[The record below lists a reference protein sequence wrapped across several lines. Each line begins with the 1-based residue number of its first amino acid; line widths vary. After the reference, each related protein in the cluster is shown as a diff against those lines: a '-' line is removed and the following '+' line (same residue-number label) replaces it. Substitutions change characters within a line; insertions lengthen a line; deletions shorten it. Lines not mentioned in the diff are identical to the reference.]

1 MGAKTELFARHQSGG
16 VFTIV
21 NEKMTTGEIFFVCS
35 VTGTNAAGGGN
46 NPDAPLATLAYA
58 ITLCTASKGD
68 QIILMPGHAETTTAI
83 ALNKAGVKILGLGYG
98 RNRPALTATTD
109 ATDLLNVTAANCELE
124 NVRLV
129 GAASGVTALVDLSSA
144 ATDFVA
150 RGCTFEQAATPLSCI
165 TIGGAERFRFSGCT
179 FIGTANGPD
188 RVFSIEVGCDNWVI
202 EDCKFLY
209 PLGIDNELI
218 KSVATCVGYV
228 IENVTVVGIDTLLV
242 NFSSSSAGINGLFAS
257 GHIQASAALT
267 SIEDMVAAATSKGMR
282 FGRVYAADVTGAAS
296 GLIPITTAS

>member
-1 MGAKTELFARHQSGG
+1 MGAKTELFARHQPGG
-16 VFTIV
+16 VFTIT
-21 NEKMTTGEIFFVCS
+21 NEKMTTGEMFFVCS
-35 VTGTNAAGGGN
+35 VTGTDAAGGGN
-46 NPDAPLATLAYA
+46 NPDAPLATLDYA
-58 ITLCTASKGD
+58 IGLCTASKGD

-83 ALNKAGVKILGLGYG
+83 ALDKAGVKILGLGYG
-98 RNRPALTATTD
+98 RNRPTLTATTD

-144 ATDFVA
+144 AADFA
-150 RGCTFEQAATPLSCI
+150 AINCTFEQAATPLSCI
-165 TIGGAERFRFSGCT
+165 TISAAERFRFSGCT
-179 FIGTANGPD
+179 FIGTSNGPD

-267 SIEDMVAAATSKGMR
+267 SIEDMVAAGTSKGMR